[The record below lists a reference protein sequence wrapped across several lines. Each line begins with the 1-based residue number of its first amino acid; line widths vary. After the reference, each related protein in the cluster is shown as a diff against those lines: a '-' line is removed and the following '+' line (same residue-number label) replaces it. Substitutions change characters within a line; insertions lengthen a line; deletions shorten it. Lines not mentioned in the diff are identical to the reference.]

1 MLLTNRTVLSFVS
14 LFTLAFVFSP
24 TFSSILALNITSTY
38 NKMMIYLLE
47 TYCMKYLIM
56 NDIYIL
62 HKIYT

>member
-47 TYCMKYLIM
+47 TYCMKYFIM
-56 NDIYIL
+56 IDIYIL